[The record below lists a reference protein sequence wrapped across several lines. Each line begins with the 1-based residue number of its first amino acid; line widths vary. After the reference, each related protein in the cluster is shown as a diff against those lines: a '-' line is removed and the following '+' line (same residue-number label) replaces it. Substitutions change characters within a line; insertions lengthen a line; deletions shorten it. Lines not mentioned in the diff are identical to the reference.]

1 MKKIY
6 SATVT
11 PIDNE
16 GKLDEASLERIF
28 ERNIKHG
35 LSGVFLLGSMGEWSQ
50 FDNEFR
56 DNLIKTSV
64 DIIAG
69 RMEILAGVHST
80 GLDLTLK
87 NMERLSDVKCDSYV
101 LTLPSNTSRIDP
113 LEYIMT
119 VLNASDKPVYYYHCP
134 PNNGINLSVNQFEE
148 FLNHPKLKGVK
159 NSAGDMRLR
168 KDLIMLKE
176 KIDFTFLEGHEW
188 AIDESLIMGC
198 DGALCGAGAIASRP
212 MVLIAKAVDS
222 GNIQEAIRLQH
233 DLIRIFYGI
242 YGKNLGTA
250 CVGQKYALKYM
261 GITDSF
267 NTKMQSPALL
277 TAGRKKEIEMC
288 VDKYRD
294 LLA

>member
-6 SATVT
+6 SATIT
-11 PIDNE
+11 PIDDM
-16 GKLDEASLERIF
+16 GKLDEVSLERIF

-50 FDNEFR
+50 FDNNFR

-64 DIIAG
+64 DIVGG

-101 LTLPSNTSRIDP
+101 LTLPSNTTKIAP
-113 LEYIMT
+113 LAYITT

-134 PNNGINLSVNQFEE
+134 PNNGIDLSIDQFEE
-148 FLNHPKLKGVK
+148 FLSHPKLKGIK
-159 NSAGDMRLR
+159 NSSGNMKLR

-176 KIDFTFLEGHEW
+176 KYDFIFLEGHEW
-188 AIDESLIMGC
+188 AIDESLLMGC

-212 MVLIAKAVDS
+212 MVLIAKAIDS
-222 GNIQEAIRLQH
+222 GDIQEAIRIQH
-233 DLIRIFYGI
+233 ELIRIFYGV
-242 YGKNLGTA
+242 YGKSLETVW
-250 CVGQKYALKYM
+250 VGQKYALKYI
-261 GITDSF
+261 GLIDSF
-267 NTKMQSPALL
+267 NALMQSPALL
-277 TAGRKKEIEMC
+277 TTQRKKEIEIC
-288 VDKYRD
+288 IDKYRE
-294 LLA
+294 LLD